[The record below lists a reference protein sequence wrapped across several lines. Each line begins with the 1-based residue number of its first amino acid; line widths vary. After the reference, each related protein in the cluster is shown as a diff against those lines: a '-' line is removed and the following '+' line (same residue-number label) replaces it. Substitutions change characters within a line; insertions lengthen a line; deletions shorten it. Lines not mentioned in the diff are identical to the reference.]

1 MIVMNRLN
9 TENVFEDLD
18 GLAEVEVA
26 RGLQLASHKAPPSL
40 SRRSRCCPFAR
51 LPCRWP
57 PGHPLRMVWSPQVYW
72 QNSKSEV
79 RGMWFYDL
87 RELNQ
92 ISQSMQQ

>member
-1 MIVMNRLN
+1 MGCSWQAAKPLRLSP
-9 TENVFEDLD
+9 
-18 GLAEVEVA
+18 VA
-26 RGLQLASHKAPPSL
+26 RVAAPSPAF
-40 SRRSRCCPFAR
+40 RVGG
-51 LPCRWP
+51 P
-57 PGHPLRMVWSPQVYW
+57 PGHPLRLVWSPQVYW